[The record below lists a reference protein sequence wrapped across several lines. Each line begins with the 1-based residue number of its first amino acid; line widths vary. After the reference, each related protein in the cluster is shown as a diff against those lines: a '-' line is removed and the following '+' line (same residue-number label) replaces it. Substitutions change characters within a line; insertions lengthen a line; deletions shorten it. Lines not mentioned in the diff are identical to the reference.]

1 MVVEEMCGIKIEFVG
16 EELDQDDYD
25 TLLQLVNMASNT
37 PLGDDVG
44 RNVEDVLMGLG
55 RRNQPTQRRELFEQ
69 VNRIVACTIRLT
81 TPEYCYRGHLLNDAG
96 ISNDGQELFYRLNPN
111 LAQAYANF
119 PSSFLSASGR

>member
-1 MVVEEMCGIKIEFVG
+1 MVVGEMCGIKIEFVG

-55 RRNQPTQRRELFEQ
+55 CRNQPTQRRELFEQ
-69 VNRIVACTIRLT
+69 VNRIVGCTI
-81 TPEYCYRGHLLNDAG
+81 PV
-96 ISNDGQELFYRLNPN
+96 
-111 LAQAYANF
+111 
-119 PSSFLSASGR
+119 